1 MSVFGVFLV
10 CIFSHLDWIQRDTS
24 YLSIFSP
31 NARKYGL
38 EELRTWTS
46 FTKWFIDT
54 VKKLPNFDTF
64 PKKNLKKLT
73 GAKFKQTELLQTIG
87 KNVFPWSSPDVNWK
101 NKRYQ
106 KHEYCCF
113 VLHKLWTY
121 FNQVSNFKK
130 TRKYPQIYMLQIF
143 NLHIFSQFNPF

>member
-54 VKKLPNFDTF
+54 VKKLPNFEKF
-64 PKKNLKKLT
+64 QKKIFFKL
-73 GAKFKQTELLQTIG
+73 TELLQPIG
-87 KNVFPWSSPDVNWK
+87 KNVFPWPSFDVNWK

-106 KHEYCCF
+106 KNEYCCF

-121 FNQVSNFKK
+121 FNQVSNFKR
-130 TRKYPQIYMLQIF
+130 TRIYRQIYMLQIF
-143 NLHIFSQFNPF
+143 NLHISSQFNPF

>member
-24 YLSIFSP
+24 YLSILSP
-31 NARKYGL
+31 NARKDTS

-54 VKKLPNFDTF
+54 VKKFPNFDKF
-64 PKKNLKKLT
+64 QKKKNFKLT
-73 GAKFKQTELLQTIG
+73 GAKFKQAELLQTIG
-87 KNVFPWSSPDVNWK
+87 KNVFPWPSFDLNWK

-113 VLHKLWTY
+113 VLDKLWTY
-121 FNQVSNFKK
+121 FSQVNNFKR
-130 TRKYPQIYMLQIF
+130 TRIYP
-143 NLHIFSQFNPF
+143 